1 MIYDF
6 KNKIQSLIKNGEGI
20 TLEFKECKNKVT
32 KSLYETI
39 CAFLNRYGGEILLGV
54 TDQGEI
60 TGIDDVE
67 SIKKEIIST
76 LNNPKKINP
85 SVYLSIETIEIENKK
100 ILYLYVPQSS
110 QAHSFKICKNLLGT
124 GTAIY

>member
-76 LNNPKKINP
+76 IKTGPF
-85 SVYLSIETIEIENKK
+85 
-100 ILYLYVPQSS
+100 
-110 QAHSFKICKNLLGT
+110 QARQRDANIGT
-124 GTAIY
+124 QAVFIAC